1 MPAFAERRE
10 RLLRVMG
17 VTPWRL
23 RVGEVAAGDGIAPA
37 ANEVVSGDQVGC
49 VVILPAGSS
58 ARELDLL
65 GKALRAFGPVTGRAA
80 RLEVGESGLGQVPVA
95 AAYMVFGDA
104 QAHALGRDLSAA
116 ALSAAQIVLVDPPST
131 ILVDAAAKRRLWNG
145 LRALGRAFV
154 TG

>member
-1 MPAFAERRE
+1 MPVIAERRE

-23 RVGEVAAGDGIAPA
+23 RVGDAAPVGNIQS
-37 ANEVVSGDQVGC
+37 ANEAGVGEHVGC
-49 VVILPAGSS
+49 VVILPGGSS
-58 ARELDLL
+58 ARELELL

-80 RLEVGESGLGQVPVA
+80 RLEVGERGLGQVPVA
-95 AAYMVFGDA
+95 AAYLVFGDA

-116 ALSAAQIVLVDPPST
+116 ALSAAQIVLVDPPSAV
-131 ILVDAAAKRRLWNG
+131 LADPAAKRRLWNG
-145 LRALGRAFV
+145 LRALGRALV

>member
-1 MPAFAERRE
+1 MPVIAARRE

-23 RVGEVAAGDGIAPA
+23 RVGDVAPA
-37 ANEVVSGDQVGC
+37 DDIPPSNEAGVGEHVGC

-80 RLEVGESGLGQVPVA
+80 RLEVGSRGLGQVPVA
-95 AAYMVFGDA
+95 AAYLVFGDA

-116 ALSAAQIVLVDPPST
+116 ALSAAQIVLVDPPSA
-131 ILVDAAAKRRLWNG
+131 ILTDPAAKRRLWNG

>member
-1 MPAFAERRE
+1 MAVIAERRE

-23 RVGEVAAGDGIAPA
+23 RVGDVAPLDDVLP
-37 ANEVVSGDQVGC
+37 ANEAGVGTDVGC

-65 GKALRAFGPVTGRAA
+65 GKALRAFGPMTGRAA
-80 RLEVGESGLGQVPVA
+80 RLEVGERGLGQVPVA
-95 AAYMVFGDA
+95 AAYLVFGEA
-104 QAHALGRDLSAA
+104 QAHALGRDLPAA
-116 ALSAAQIVLVDPPST
+116 VLSAAQIVLVDPPSA
-131 ILVDAAAKRRLWNG
+131 LLADPAAKRRLWNS

>member
-1 MPAFAERRE
+1 MPAIADRRE

-23 RVGEVAAGDGIAPA
+23 RVGEVVAGDDAQPA
-37 ANEVVSGDQVGC
+37 NAYPGLGEHVGC
-49 VVILPAGSS
+49 VVILPSGSS

-80 RLEVGESGLGQVPVA
+80 RLEVGERGLGQVPVA
-95 AAYMVFGDA
+95 GAYLVFGEA
-104 QAHALGRDLSAA
+104 QARALGRDLPAA
-116 ALSAAQIVLVDPPST
+116 VLSAAQIVLVDPPSA
-131 ILVDAAAKRRLWNG
+131 ILADSAAKRRLWNG

>member
-1 MPAFAERRE
+1 MPVIAERRE

-23 RVGEVAAGDGIAPA
+23 RVGDAAPVDDIPS
-37 ANEVVSGDQVGC
+37 ANEAGVGEHVGC

-80 RLEVGESGLGQVPVA
+80 RLEVGERGLGQVPVA
-95 AAYMVFGDA
+95 AAYLVFGDA

-116 ALSAAQIVLVDPPST
+116 ALSAAQIVLVDPPSAV
-131 ILVDAAAKRRLWNG
+131 LADPAAKRRLWNG
-145 LRALGRAFV
+145 LRALGRALV

>member
-1 MPAFAERRE
+1 MPAIAERRE

-23 RVGEVAAGDGIAPA
+23 RVGDVAPGDSVES
-37 ANEVVSGDQVGC
+37 ANEANLGDTVGC

-65 GKALRAFGPVTGRAA
+65 GKALRAFGPITGRAA
-80 RLEVGESGLGQVPVA
+80 RLEVGERGLGQVPVA
-95 AAYMVFGDA
+95 SAYIVFGDA
-104 QAHALGRDLSAA
+104 QAHALGRDLPTAV
-116 ALSAAQIVLVDPPST
+116 LSAAQIVLVDPPST

>member
-1 MPAFAERRE
+1 MPVIAARRE

-23 RVGEVAAGDGIAPA
+23 RVGDVAPA
-37 ANEVVSGDQVGC
+37 DDIQPSNEAGVGENVGC
-49 VVILPAGSS
+49 VVVLPAGSS

-65 GKALRAFGPVTGRAA
+65 GKALRAFGPVTGRAP
-80 RLEVGESGLGQVPVA
+80 RLEVGERGLGHVPVA
-95 AAYMVFGDA
+95 GAYLVFGEA

-116 ALSAAQIVLVDPPST
+116 ALGAAQIVLVDPPSA
-131 ILVDAAAKRRLWNG
+131 ILADPAAKRRLWNG

>member
-1 MPAFAERRE
+1 MPVIAERRE

-23 RVGEVAAGDGIAPA
+23 RVGDVAPVDDLVP
-37 ANEVVSGDQVGC
+37 ANESIPGENVGC
-49 VVILPAGSS
+49 VVILPGGSS

-80 RLEVGESGLGQVPVA
+80 RLEVGERGLGQVPVA
-95 AAYMVFGDA
+95 AAYLVFGEA
-104 QAHALGRDLSAA
+104 QAHALGRDLPAA
-116 ALSAAQIVLVDPPST
+116 VLGAAQIVLVDPPSA
-131 ILVDAAAKRRLWNG
+131 ILADPAAKRRLWNG

>member
-1 MPAFAERRE
+1 MPVIAARRE

-23 RVGEVAAGDGIAPA
+23 RVGDVAPA
-37 ANEVVSGDQVGC
+37 DDILPSNEAGVGEQVGC

-80 RLEVGESGLGQVPVA
+80 RLEVGERGLGQVPVA
-95 AAYMVFGDA
+95 AAYLVFGDA

-116 ALSAAQIVLVDPPST
+116 ALSAAQIVLVDPPSA
-131 ILVDAAAKRRLWNG
+131 ILADPAAKRRLWNG

>member
-1 MPAFAERRE
+1 MPAIAERRE

-23 RVGEVAAGDGIAPA
+23 RVGDVAPA
-37 ANEVVSGDQVGC
+37 DGGIQPANEAGVGEHVGC
-49 VVILPAGSS
+49 VVILPPGSS
-58 ARELDLL
+58 ARELDLI

-80 RLEVGESGLGQVPVA
+80 RLEVGERGLGQVPVA
-95 AAYMVFGDA
+95 AAYLVFGEA

-116 ALSAAQIVLVDPPST
+116 ALSAAQIVLVDPPSAV
-131 ILVDAAAKRRLWNG
+131 LADPAAKRRLWNG

>member
-1 MPAFAERRE
+1 MPAIADRRE

-23 RVGEVAAGDGIAPA
+23 RVGEVVAGDDAQS
-37 ANEVVSGDQVGC
+37 ANADPGPGEHVGC

-80 RLEVGESGLGQVPVA
+80 RLEVGERGLGQVPVA
-95 AAYMVFGDA
+95 GAYLVFGEA
-104 QAHALGRDLSAA
+104 QARALGRDLPAA
-116 ALSAAQIVLVDPPST
+116 VLSAAQIVLVDPPSA
-131 ILVDAAAKRRLWNG
+131 ILADSAAKRRLWNG

>member
-1 MPAFAERRE
+1 MPAIANRRE

-23 RVGEVAAGDGIAPA
+23 RVGDVAPGDDAVS
-37 ANEVVSGDQVGC
+37 ANEPATAEQAGC

-80 RLEVGESGLGQVPVA
+80 RLEVGERGLGRVPVA
-95 AAYMVFGDA
+95 GAYLVFGEA
-104 QAHALGRDLSAA
+104 QARALGQELPAA
-116 ALSAAQIVLVDPPST
+116 VLSAAQIVLVDPPSA
-131 ILVDAAAKRRLWNG
+131 ILADAAAKRRLWNG
-145 LRALGRAFV
+145 LRALGRALA

>member
-1 MPAFAERRE
+1 MPVIAERRE

-23 RVGEVAAGDGIAPA
+23 RVGDVAPA
-37 ANEVVSGDQVGC
+37 NDIQPANEAGVGEHVGC
-49 VVILPAGSS
+49 VVVLPAGSS

-80 RLEVGESGLGQVPVA
+80 RLEVGERGLGQVPVA
-95 AAYMVFGDA
+95 AAYLVFGDA

-116 ALSAAQIVLVDPPST
+116 ALSAAQIVLVDPPSA
-131 ILVDAAAKRRLWNG
+131 ILADPAAKRRLWNG